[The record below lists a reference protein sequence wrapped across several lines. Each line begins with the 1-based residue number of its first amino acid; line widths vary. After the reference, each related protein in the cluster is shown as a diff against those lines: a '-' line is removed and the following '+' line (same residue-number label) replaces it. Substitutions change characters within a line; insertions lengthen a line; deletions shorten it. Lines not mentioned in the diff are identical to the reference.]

1 MNERAM
7 AILMATV
14 LDAGIPLAAVICRR
28 STAAAYPVKCLAVK
42 RMRDA
47 GISWPRIAEVVGYMH
62 HSQAMHALRRFKE
75 MDRIRAGVVD

>member
-7 AILMATV
+7 DILMATV

-28 STAAAYPVKCLAVK
+28 STAAAYPTKCLAVK

-47 GISWPRIAEVVGYMH
+47 GISWPVLSRSIGYAH

-75 MDRIRAGVVD
+75 METDR